1 MAKGVDSL
9 IEWCV
14 REISFSNDEG
24 LTPQSFLVAVKNFFN
39 GTEGDGPPDNDEEA
53 EQQAARNEVTTL
65 QDDPAAFEIAAT
77 AWDHISARPE
87 ISVGFN
93 RLDRSWN
100 HLSFRD
106 VYHLPPS
113 PPKGKVNPS
122 PGGQSPGDANDIPSA
137 QPCIFTLEEVTWL
150 NITGHGIDTSRIPP
164 LYWKLLVV
172 LASCHQHGATQ
183 ANLCRLG
190 GGDSRSVPLRTH
202 RLADQGYLVKRTVV
216 LRGCKTSKLWLTQF
230 APPELPSTDSPETWG
245 RDLDLS
251 PSNLT
256 KDLRP
261 VAWCTSWTGTT
272 IDYEAFG
279 RSIIAIIKAWE
290 VLRTVDLKNKLGIH
304 GVRWQMKVL
313 ARILRRFAGAGII
326 GYVAASLGDSG
337 RIFKDCIKFLRDPSE
352 AEWSSYLSTGGGKSK
367 EQRASAQAKKKIEQG
382 EPAEEKGAD
391 VAGLKGCMS
400 AQLSKWTPDKP
411 LVNQV
416 HETIKRA
423 ASQGISVPQ
432 ISALTVGYAFRR
444 YMDSLMPFLAN
455 PSVQPARLGHFTINL
470 DTRTARLKV
479 YTTDTSNGPELPRG
493 IVAAALSGEL
503 SPAAAQEKFGFPAV
517 PEPLAATRSNANLTA
532 LGRIRHNTAPRANLP
547 RDLVAGK
554 RRFVLFED
562 PIPEP
567 PAKRARRSRT
577 TNEADMDNGLDLSL
591 CVDATLPASTQVEGE
606 RKEKEKAKESLEEV
620 ALQEPEPIP
629 KREIEP
635 GIRAY
640 IGEASSAPKRRGRP
654 PRNAPKRLLFTFVGE
669 KVQAWQLPQD
679 SDAVDQSAATA
690 QETSAMSTA
699 AILRQKTPT
708 PESLPEPEPEEEM
721 VPANPGPEPQPP
733 SKAAAEEAALD
744 NAVSDIVLEARY
756 NGRSGQLRLASQER
770 EVLFEFSPF
779 IAGKKPLK
787 IAFDDILENPKIE
800 VPPDEDDKCL
810 VINVSRNDSRWPY
823 LFHFDNIPEVC
834 DAASTFQRKLETFK
848 TMANADS
855 EPKASEPPVPEVP
868 DSDAGQPE
876 LEEPEPRSSTPQ
888 PQSQPHGKR
897 KRQLVASPSTGLF
910 RCRQCGATYK
920 NREGLKYH
928 QQKSQTSCNPDFIVT
943 PIHVESVK
951 RRRITFGYDESE
963 SQQKAMVGGPR
974 KFREK
979 RMVAVT
985 SPAKSSRGLSRK
997 AAQKP
1002 VEAGIGLPAMGS
1014 AEKEVANGTDVSMAE
1029 PPSADGSGL
1038 AVNDGAVTENAEPSE
1053 STPVTGE
1060 ANEKTP
1066 ERNDQETPKQVIG
1079 PDGLPVFVLPICSNP
1094 KVLPS
1099 SHRTMAVIMYL
1110 IEANGGIFPGDKGL
1124 WFAVFSIHLK
1134 HFPEESPPS
1143 LRSVQAL
1150 AKTLEKR
1157 KSLRIQTYA
1166 WRDLKGSSSSL
1177 SLVIKSDVPDA
1188 SPLIPEVK
1196 EKIQAV
1202 HPEPYVPALFAPS
1215 LEIRA
1220 ILEVKIQEEVARM
1233 NGRSKRKLPGE
1244 VEVLKAPFYE
1254 VARNVRLVRQELSDH
1269 EPDEAGPD
1277 DWNSRFSTGGTDGP
1291 GDRSA
1296 WLASRLVRLSG
1307 LGMGRRRRRLL
1318 PDSRPRKYRRLEY
1331 PRNPGLDTLPRSF
1344 FTSHHTAEDVACPPV
1359 RFLPLLSTAGVSR
1372 VDYATDTE
1380 STSGSDSTSDG
1391 RSPRVQVHEA
1401 PTEAVTSSTTAD
1413 SSSDPA
1419 RDAVSYSF
1427 ADSISLR
1434 GLGDPGKGWP
1444 ALDESYFRDNDGS
1457 VSMPDDS
1464 KPDKKLI
1471 LSQHI
1476 PRNLEEI
1483 PHKEKYKLDEWR
1495 DPHWG
1500 EFAWHVESCRE
1511 WELSEDMSHL
1521 LQSSS
1526 LAPDY
1531 RFLNFAVNPDVM
1543 KVDHSLPE
1551 PVQSVLKWVP
1561 GNQFTVNS
1569 LPYFTLSEEVERY
1582 ERSATGIRHHHL
1594 LFSHRRGRGGRGG
1607 GMGRGGSR
1615 GGARSRFGSAGHS
1628 RGGAFENGYRV
1639 RAYGGGRR
1647 PRGARLHRVPQFKK
1661 VRELSAFPHAQEE
1674 YFETRAVSDD
1684 IDWSTHDT
1692 RIAAFVV
1699 VRTLLGGVDKTIDW
1713 GVMMRLFPDTRLSAL
1728 RKFWT
1733 EARKVRGY
1741 YIEVTTEK
1749 FQDAYLAAYER
1760 EEVPPLNYDDVLA
1773 YDWRGLVRWTVTTVI
1788 RQVVRLP
1795 TTRSRLEHDYL
1806 INETAY
1812 KPLEWRDTYFHFQRS
1827 VWKRFQDATSEPA
1840 AIPAVGRSHKGQVSL
1855 SVEEIVATT
1864 WIRALC
1870 STPREL
1876 YSPSSIK
1883 EKVQT
1888 LGIESDEELG
1898 RLLENVIFQLQVRR
1912 VICKSKASAFR
1923 SGRPYRY
1930 TKHFSE
1936 ALKKSSQ
1943 ASKFVQAAAYKR
1955 RLDALCRSGGGA
1967 MGFPYAPDDGAVM
1980 AIFNLQANGRVR
1992 VEPVGAPDIPM
2003 GFEPGNYE
2011 TRKYSKDL
2019 YTFGLRVVPTNRYVC
2034 DEDIPVLALAGR
2046 TPAPGAGSRGELPTW
2061 CDFLARPDAG
2071 RWAAVAGAVF
2081 FALATR
2087 GSMDAERTSEALKPL
2102 TEVFDVQ
2109 AVMGWGLSVGILG
2122 ELVGGGGGGV
2132 CVEEWWWLAVAR
2144 LFEAGDAEAGAESSQ
2159 MEAAAVAS
2167 TT

>member
-1 MAKGVDSL
+1 MIA
-9 IEWCV
+9 E
-14 REISFSNDEG
+14 RG
-24 LTPQSFLVAVKNFFN
+24 LRFVCSGFTPQSFLAAVRNFLD
-39 GTEGDGPPDNDEEA
+39 GKEGDGPPDNDEEA
-53 EQQAARNEVTTL
+53 EQLAASNAVITTE
-65 QDDPAAFEIAAT
+65 DDPAAFEVAAT
-77 AWDHISARPE
+77 AWGHISARPE
-87 ISVGFN
+87 VSVGFN

-113 PPKGKVNPS
+113 SLPRGTADASPGPQS
-122 PGGQSPGDANDIPSA
+122 PGGAKDIPST
-137 QPCIFTLEEVTWL
+137 QPRIFTLEEVTWV
-150 NITGHGIDTSRIPP
+150 NITGHGMDTSRIPP
-164 LYWKLLVV
+164 LHWKLLVV

-202 RLADQGYLVKRTVV
+202 RLADQGYIVKRTVV

-279 RSIIAIIKAWE
+279 RSILAIIKAWE

-313 ARILRRFAGAGII
+313 ARILRRFAGAGIV

-337 RIFKDCIKFLRDPSE
+337 RIFKDCVKFLRDPTE

-382 EPAEEKGAD
+382 EPVEEKAAD
-391 VAGLKGCMS
+391 DTGPKGCLS

-423 ASQGISVPQ
+423 ASQGVSVPQ

-444 YMDSLMPFLAN
+444 YMDSLMPLLAN
-455 PSVQPARLGHFTINL
+455 PGVQPARLGHFTINL
-470 DTRTARLKV
+470 DTRTARSKV
-479 YTTDTSNGPELPRG
+479 YTTDISNGPELPHG
-493 IVAAALSGEL
+493 TVAAALSGEL
-503 SPAAAQEKFGFPAV
+503 SPAAAQETFGFAPI

-532 LGRIRHNTAPRANLP
+532 LGRIRHNTAPRANIP

-554 RRFVLFED
+554 RRFALFEEA
-562 PIPEP
+562 IPEP
-567 PAKRARRSRT
+567 PAKRARRSRRV
-577 TNEADMDNGLDLSL
+577 NDADMDEDLNL
-591 CVDATLPASTQVEGE
+591 NLGVDATISASTQEEGE
-606 RKEKEKAKESLEEV
+606 DVVQEV
-620 ALQEPEPIP
+620 ALQEPKPIP
-629 KREIEP
+629 KQEIEP
-635 GIRAY
+635 GIRPY

-654 PRNAPKRLLFTFVGE
+654 PRNAPKRLVITFVGQR
-669 KVQAWQLPQD
+669 VRAWQLAQD
-679 SDAVDQSAATA
+679 SGAAEQSAAA
-690 QETSAMSTA
+690 AKEMSATSTGAV
-699 AILRQKTPT
+699 LRQETPT
-708 PESLPEPEPEEEM
+708 PESPPEPEPEGEN
-721 VPANPGPEPQPP
+721 VPANPDPEPQPEP
-733 SKAAAEEAALD
+733 ESVAKETVLH
-744 NAVSDIVLEARY
+744 SDTSDFLLEARY
-756 NGRSGQLRLASQER
+756 NGRSGQLRLACQER
-770 EVLFEFSPF
+770 EVLFEYTP
-779 IAGKKPLK
+779 IGGKKPLE
-787 IAFDDILENPKIE
+787 IAFDDILDSPTIE

-834 DAASTFQRKLETFK
+834 DAAAVFKRKLEILRT
-848 TMANADS
+848 TNNADS
-855 EPKASEPPVPEVP
+855 ESKAPKTPVPEVP
-868 DSDAGQPE
+868 EPIPEQPE
-876 LEEPEPRSSTPQ
+876 PEEPEEPEPRPSTPQ
-888 PQSQPHGKR
+888 PRGKR
-897 KRQLVASPSTGLF
+897 KRPIPASPTTGRF
-910 RCRQCGATYK
+910 KCKHCGVTYK

-928 QQKSQTSCNPDFIVT
+928 QRKSQTSCNPDFVAP
-943 PIHVESVK
+943 PIHVESAK
-951 RRRITFGYDESE
+951 RRRIAFGYDESE
-963 SQQKAMVGGPR
+963 PQQEAMASGSR
-974 KFREK
+974 KFHGK
-979 RMVAVT
+979 GLVAVT
-985 SPAKSSRGLSRK
+985 SPAKSSRSRTRK
-997 AAQKP
+997 ATKESA
-1002 VEAGIGLPAMGS
+1002 EAGISPQAVET
-1014 AEKEVANGTDVSMAE
+1014 AEKEAGSGVDVSMGE

-1038 AVNDGAVTENAEPSE
+1038 AVNDGAVTENAEPA
-1053 STPVTGE
+1053 PVTD
-1060 ANEKTP
+1060 NTP
-1066 ERNDQETPKQVIG
+1066 EQNDPETAQQIIG
-1079 PDGLPVFVLPICSNP
+1079 PNGLPVFVLPVCNNP
-1094 KVLPS
+1094 KVLAS

-1110 IEANGGIFPGDKGL
+1110 IQANGGVFPGDKGL
-1124 WFAVFSIHLK
+1124 WFAVFAMHLK
-1134 HFPEESPPS
+1134 EFPDESPPS

-1150 AKTLEKR
+1150 GKTLEKR

-1177 SLVIKSDVPDA
+1177 SLVIKHDVPDT
-1188 SPLIPEVK
+1188 SPLIPELK

-1202 HPEPYVPALFAPS
+1202 HPVPYVPPLFAPTP
-1215 LEIRA
+1215 EVRA
-1220 ILEVKIQEEVARM
+1220 MLEVKIQEEVARM

-1254 VARNVRLVRQELSDH
+1254 VARTVRLVRQELSDH
-1269 EPDEAGPD
+1269 EPDEAEPI
-1277 DWNSRFSTGGTDGP
+1277 DWSGGLSMGATDGP
-1291 GDRSA
+1291 GDKSA

-1307 LGMGRRRRRLL
+1307 VGLGRRRRRLL
-1318 PDSRPRKYRRLEY
+1318 PDSRPRKYRRVEHTK
-1331 PRNPGLDTLPRSF
+1331 NPGLDTLPPSF
-1344 FTSHHTAEDVACPPV
+1344 FTCHDATKEVTRMPPV
-1359 RFLPLLSTAGVSR
+1359 RFLPPLSISGLSQG
-1372 VDYATDTE
+1372 DYETDSE
-1380 STSGSDSTSDG
+1380 STSGNDSNSDDG
-1391 RSPRVQVHEA
+1391 SANAQVHEDSAEADTASTA
-1401 PTEAVTSSTTAD
+1401 PASPSDLARVPTSCSCTDLISLQGLAD
-1413 SSSDPA
+1413 SDKS
-1419 RDAVSYSF
+1419 
-1427 ADSISLR
+1427 
-1434 GLGDPGKGWP
+1434 WP
-1444 ALDESYFRDNDGS
+1444 ALDEAYFREHDGS
-1457 VSMPDDS
+1457 FAIQDNFD
-1464 KPDKKLI
+1464 PDKKLI

-1476 PRNLEEI
+1476 PGDLDEM
-1483 PHKEKYKLDEWR
+1483 PHMEKFKPDEWR
-1495 DPHWG
+1495 DPCWG

-1511 WELSEDMSHL
+1511 WELKEDVSYL

-1526 LAPDY
+1526 LAPGC
-1531 RFLNFAVNPDVM
+1531 RFLNFTVSPSVM
-1543 KVDHSLPE
+1543 KVDETLPK
-1551 PVQSVLKWVP
+1551 PDHSVLKWVQ
-1561 GNQFTVNS
+1561 GSQFTVHS
-1569 LPYFTLSEEVERY
+1569 LPYSTLSEEVERY

-1594 LFSHRRGRGGRGG
+1594 LFSQRRGRGGRGG

-1615 GGARSRFGSAGHS
+1615 GGARDRFGPAGHS
-1628 RGGAFENGYRV
+1628 HGGALESEQ
-1639 RAYGGGRR
+1639 RARGYGGVRR

-1661 VRELSAFPHAQEE
+1661 VRELSAFPHAQED
-1674 YFETRAVSDD
+1674 YFENRPVVSDD

-1749 FQDAYLAAYER
+1749 FQDAYLAAYEKD
-1760 EEVPPLNYDDVLA
+1760 ELPPLNYDDVLA

-1795 TTRSRLEHDYL
+1795 TTRSCLEQDY
-1806 INETAY
+1806 IVNETAY

-1840 AIPAVGRSHKGQVSL
+1840 AIPAVACSDKGRPSSSSS
-1855 SVEEIVATT
+1855 SVEGMIATT

-1876 YSPSSIK
+1876 YSPTSIK
-1883 EKVQT
+1883 DKVQT
-1888 LGIESDEELG
+1888 LGIENDEELG
-1898 RLLENVIFQLQVRR
+1898 RLLEKVISQLQARR

-1923 SGRPYRY
+1923 TGRPYRY

-1955 RLDALCRSGGGA
+1955 RLDALWRSGGGA
-1967 MGFPYAPDDGAVM
+1967 MDIPYAPDDGAVM

-2011 TRKYSKDL
+2011 TRKYSKDF
-2019 YTFGLRVVPTNRYVC
+2019 YTFGLRVVPTDRYVC
-2034 DEDIPVLALAGR
+2034 DDDIAVVAAAGR
-2046 TPAPGAGSRGELPTW
+2046 TRPPGAGPRGELPTW

-2081 FALATR
+2081 FTLATR

-2109 AVMGWGLSVGILG
+2109 AVMDWGLAVGILG
-2122 ELVGGGGGGV
+2122 ELVGGGGGV

-2144 LFEAGDAEAGAESSQ
+2144 LFEAGDAVGICDPEADG
-2159 MEAAAVAS
+2159 S
-2167 TT
+2167 T

>member
-1 MAKGVDSL
+1 MARGVDSL

-24 LTPQSFLVAVKNFFN
+24 LTPQSFLAAVKNFLN
-39 GTEGDGPPDNDEEA
+39 GKEGDGPPDNEEEA
-53 EQQAARNEVTTL
+53 EQLAARNEVTTL
-65 QDDPAAFEIAAT
+65 QDDPAAFEVAAT
-77 AWDHISARPE
+77 AWGHISARPE
-87 ISVGFN
+87 VSVGFD

-106 VYHLPPS
+106 VYHLPLR

-122 PGGQSPGDANDIPSA
+122 PGGQSSEDPKDVPSV
-137 QPCIFTLEEVTWL
+137 QPCIFTSEEVTWL

-279 RSIIAIIKAWE
+279 RSILAIIKAWE

-337 RIFKDCIKFLRDPSE
+337 RIFKDCIKFLRDPTE
-352 AEWSSYLSTGGGKSK
+352 VEWSSYLSTGGGKSK

-382 EPAEEKGAD
+382 EPTEEKAAD
-391 VAGLKGCMS
+391 ATELKGCMS

-423 ASQGISVPQ
+423 ALQGLSVPQ

-444 YMDSLMPFLAN
+444 YMDSLMPLLAN
-455 PSVQPARLGHFTINL
+455 PTVQPARLGHFIINL

-479 YTTDTSNGPELPRG
+479 YSTDTSNGPELPRG
-493 IVAAALSGEL
+493 TVAAVLSGEL

-532 LGRIRHNTAPRANLP
+532 LGRIRHTTAPRANLP

-567 PAKRARRSRT
+567 PAKRARRSRP
-577 TNEADMDNGLDLSL
+577 TNEADMDNGLDPSLSA
-591 CVDATLPASTQVEGE
+591 DATLPASTQTVGEGG
-606 RKEKEKAKESLEEV
+606 EKERVKKSPETL
-620 ALQEPEPIP
+620 LPQEPGPIP
-629 KREIEP
+629 RPEIEP

-654 PRNAPKRLLFTFVGE
+654 PRNAPKRLFLTFVGQG
-669 KVQAWQLPQD
+669 VQAWQLSQRP
-679 SDAVDQSAATA
+679 DAEDQSVAAA
-690 QETSAMSTA
+690 EETSSMSTA
-699 AILRQKTPT
+699 SILRPKTPT
-708 PESLPEPEPEEEM
+708 PESLPEAPPEEEP
-721 VPANPGPEPQPP
+721 VPANPESDP
-733 SKAAAEEAALD
+733 SSKSAAEEATPD
-744 NAVSDIVLEARY
+744 NAISDNVLVARY
-756 NGRSGQLRLASQER
+756 NGRSGQLRLLPQER
-770 EVLFEFSPF
+770 QVIFDFSPF
-779 IAGKKPLK
+779 IAGRKPLN
-787 IAFDDILENPKIE
+787 IAFDDILEDPKIE
-800 VPPDEDDKCL
+800 VPPDEDDKCF
-810 VINVSRNDSRWPY
+810 VIKVSRNGSQWPY
-823 LFHFDNIPEVC
+823 LFHFDNDPEVC
-834 DAASTFQRKLETFK
+834 DAASTFQGKLETLK
-848 TMANADS
+848 TATNANS
-855 EPKASEPPVPEVP
+855 EPKASEPHVPEVSE
-868 DSDAGQPE
+868 SDAGQPE
-876 LEEPEPRSSTPQ
+876 LEEQEPRPSTPR
-888 PQSQPHGKR
+888 SHRKR
-897 KRQLVASPSTGLF
+897 KRQVAASPSTGLY
-910 RCRQCGATYK
+910 RCKQCGATYK
-920 NREGLKYH
+920 NREGLRYH
-928 QQKSQTSCNPDFIVT
+928 QQKSQTSCNPDFIAT
-943 PIHVESVK
+943 PILVEPTK
-951 RRRITFGYDESE
+951 RRRITFEYGEPE
-963 SQQKAMVGGPR
+963 PQEATLGGPR
-974 KFREK
+974 TFQKQRL
-979 RMVAVT
+979 VAVT
-985 SPAKSSRGLSRK
+985 SPAKSSRGRSRK
-997 AAQKP
+997 ATRKS
-1002 VEAGIGLPAMGS
+1002 VEAGIDLSAKGS
-1014 AEKEVANGTDVSMAE
+1014 VEKEATNGTDVSMAE

-1038 AVNDGAVTENAEPSE
+1038 AVNDGAATENAETSE
-1053 STPVTGE
+1053 PAPVTNK
-1060 ANEKTP
+1060 ANEKTQEQP
-1066 ERNDQETPKQVIG
+1066 DQEPPKQVIG
-1079 PDGLPVFVLPICSNP
+1079 PDGIPVFVLPICDNP

-1099 SHRTMAVIMYL
+1099 SHRTMMATMYL

-1124 WFAVFSIHLK
+1124 WFAVFTLHLK

-1166 WRDLKGSSSSL
+1166 WRDPKGSSSSL
-1177 SLVIKSDVPDA
+1177 SLVTKPDLPNT
-1188 SPLIPEVK
+1188 SPLIPELK
-1196 EKIQAV
+1196 ERIQAV
-1202 HPEPYVPALFAPS
+1202 HPEPYVPPLFAPS
-1215 LEIRA
+1215 TEIRA
-1220 ILEVKIQEEVARM
+1220 VLEVKIQEEVARM

-1269 EPDEAGPD
+1269 EPDEARPD
-1277 DWNSRFSTGGTDGP
+1277 DWNSRFSTGATDGP
-1291 GDRSA
+1291 GDKSA

-1307 LGMGRRRRRLL
+1307 VGMGRRRRRLL
-1318 PDSRPRKYRRLEY
+1318 PDSRPRKFRRLEY
-1331 PRNPGLDTLPRSF
+1331 SRNPGLDTLPPSF
-1344 FTSHHTAEDVACPPV
+1344 FTHHGVAEDATRPPV
-1359 RFLPLLSTAGVSR
+1359 RFLPPLSIADISQ
-1372 VDYATDTE
+1372 YYHETDAE
-1380 STSGSDSTSDG
+1380 SASDKDSASDDGSPS
-1391 RSPRVQVHEA
+1391 VQMHEV
-1401 PTEAVTSSTTAD
+1401 PTETDAASATAD
-1413 SSSDPA
+1413 PPSDLA
-1419 RDAVSYSF
+1419 RDVVSCSF
-1427 ADSISLR
+1427 ADSISLLR
-1434 GLGDPGKGWP
+1434 LSDSGKGWP
-1444 ALDESYFRDNDGS
+1444 ALDESYFHDNDGS
-1457 VSMPDDS
+1457 FIMPDDF
-1464 KPDKKLI
+1464 KPDKKHI

-1476 PRNLEEI
+1476 PRNLEEM

-1495 DPHWG
+1495 DPNWG

-1511 WELSEDMSHL
+1511 WELSEDTSRL

-1526 LAPDY
+1526 LAPDH
-1531 RFLNFAVNPDVM
+1531 RFLNFTVNPDVM
-1543 KVDHSLPE
+1543 KVDQSLPE
-1551 PVQSVLKWVP
+1551 PAPSVLKWAP
-1561 GNQFTVNS
+1561 GNQFTVDS

-1582 ERSATGIRHHHL
+1582 ERSATGIKHHHL
-1594 LFSHRRGRGGRGG
+1594 LFSHGRGRGGRGG

-1615 GGARSRFGSAGHS
+1615 GGARSRFASVSHS
-1628 RGGAFENGYRV
+1628 HGAAFEREQRP
-1639 RAYGGGRR
+1639 RAYGGVRR

-1661 VRELSAFPHAQEE
+1661 VRELSAFPHAQDD

-1713 GVMMRLFPDTRLSAL
+1713 GVMMRLFPDTRLSIL

-1749 FQDAYLAAYER
+1749 FQDAYLTAYER
-1760 EEVPPLNYDDVLA
+1760 KEIPPLNYDDVLA
-1773 YDWRGLVRWTVTTVI
+1773 YDWKGLVRWTVTTVI

-1795 TTRSRLEHDYL
+1795 TTRGRLEQDYL
-1806 INETAY
+1806 INEAAY

-1840 AIPAVGRSHKGQVSL
+1840 AIPAMVRSHKGQVSP
-1855 SVEEIVATT
+1855 SVDEIVATT

-1876 YSPSSIK
+1876 YTPNSIK

-1955 RLDALCRSGGGA
+1955 RLDALWRSGGGA
-1967 MGFPYAPDDGAVM
+1967 MDFPYAPDDGAVM

-2019 YTFGLRVVPTNRYVC
+2019 YTFGLRVVPTDRYVC
-2034 DEDIPVLALAGR
+2034 DDDVPVLARAGR
-2046 TPAPGAGSRGELPTW
+2046 TPAPGAGPRGELPTW

-2071 RWAAVAGAVF
+2071 RWAAVAGAVL

-2109 AVMGWGLSVGILG
+2109 AVMGWGSEVGIVG
-2122 ELVGGGGGGV
+2122 ELVDGGGGV
-2132 CVEEWWWLAVAR
+2132 CVEEWWWLVVAR
-2144 LFEAGDAEAGAESSQ
+2144 LFEAGEAEAGVESSQ
-2159 MEAAAVAS
+2159 VAATVAS